1 MEKAGIR
8 QVGIDAGHGE
18 CRKINQGKASLQRER
33 AREGRGQPGP
43 WGGRVVGD
51 EVGTLGQFGETRG
64 DLGGWE

>member
-1 MEKAGIR
+1 MFCRRKLGLWATAGGR
-8 QVGIDAGHGE
+8 PGNA
-18 CRKINQGKASLQRER
+18 RRAWER